1 MTTKQDEIDALE
13 ARLHD
18 GFTKIGEARNQ
29 GSAVENWERHWV
41 ELLREY
47 ERLSDELA
55 AAPLEQS
62 ELPLGVRRMWEA
74 A

>member
-1 MTTKQDEIDALE
+1 MTTKQERQAELE

-18 GFTKIGEARNQ
+18 GFLKIGEAMNQ
-29 GSAVENWERHWV
+29 GLTVTNWERHWI

-47 ERLSDELA
+47 EALSDELA
-55 AAPLEQS
+55 AAKPEQA
-62 ELPLGVRRMWEA
+62 ELSLGVRREA